1 MSDPLLT
8 LVLVAVVLA
17 ALSAVLSL
25 AILQRLSAADTPDRA
40 LLGQLDALDDAI
52 GRAERMQREELRMA
66 REEAGNSQRALRDEL
81 SSSVTR
87 LAEALG
93 QRLREAGTAQRQQL
107 DEVSR
112 QLRQSAADGVQA
124 QRQAQEDFAQRLA
137 AIAEGN
143 ARAGEALRTSMETQ
157 LATLRT
163 ENEAKLEQ
171 MRATVDEKL
180 QGTLEQRLGESFKLV
195 SDRLEAVHKG
205 LGEMQALATGV
216 GDLKRVLTNVK
227 SRGTWGEVQLGAL
240 LEQMLAPG
248 QYAVNVSTGG
258 KGGERVEFAIRL
270 PGHEEDGEVLLPLD
284 AKFPVEDYERLQQAS
299 DLGDLAGVEIA
310 SKALETRVKL
320 FARDI
325 CEKYVN
331 PPTTTDF
338 AILFLPTEGLYAEII
353 RRPGLCDELQRTFRV
368 TVAGPTTLTAILSSL
383 QMGFRTLAIQKRS
396 GEVWQ
401 VLGGVKSEFG
411 KFGPALDRVKKK
423 LQEATNHIEHVDI
436 RKRAIERRLRGVEA
450 LEFGPAVA
458 EDLAYSG
465 PGSEDEQAEPKGDP
479 GSRFLEAA
487 Q

>member
-1 MSDPLLT
+1 MSDPILLVA
-8 LVLVAVVLA
+8 LAALALSALAVVL
-17 ALSAVLSL
+17 SVL
-25 AILQRLSAADTPDRA
+25 ILRRLSAIAAPNHA
-40 LLGQLDALDDAI
+40 LAGQLDALDDTIA
-52 GRAERMQREELRMA
+52 RSERMSREEFRMA
-66 REEAGNSQRALRDEL
+66 REEAGHGQRALREEV
-81 SSSVTR
+81 SASVTR

-107 DEVSR
+107 DEFSR
-112 QLRQSAADGVQA
+112 QLRQSAADGA
-124 QRQAQEDFAQRLA
+124 HLQRQAQEDFATRLT

-157 LATLRT
+157 LGTLRQ

-180 QGTLEQRLGESFKLV
+180 QGTLEQRLGESFRIV
-195 SDRLEAVHKG
+195 SERLEAVHKG
-205 LGEMQALATGV
+205 LGEMQNLATGV

-227 SRGTWGEVQLGAL
+227 SRGGWGEVQLGAL

-258 KGGERVEFAIRL
+258 RGNERVEFAIRL
-270 PGHEEDGEVLLPLD
+270 PGHEEGAEVLLPLD
-284 AKFPVEDYERLQQAS
+284 AKFPIEDYERLQHAS
-299 DLGDLAGVEIA
+299 ESGDLDAVERA
-310 SKALETRVKL
+310 SKALGEAVRL
-320 FARDI
+320 SARTI
-325 CEKYVN
+325 SEKYVN

-353 RRPGLCDELQRTFRV
+353 RRPGLTDELQRVHRV

-401 VLGGVKSEFG
+401 VLGGVKTEFG
-411 KFGPALDRVKKK
+411 KFGPVLDKVKKK
-423 LQEATNHIEHVDI
+423 LQEATNHIDQVDV
-436 RKRAIERRLRGVEA
+436 RKRAIERRLRDVEA
-450 LEFGPAVA
+450 LEIGPVVSA
-458 EDLAYSG
+458 DLAAPDWDEEEG
-465 PGSEDEQAEPKGDP
+465 EDASA
-479 GSRFLEAA
+479 SRFVDAA